1 MVNPLNLAFAILF
14 YPTDAFV
21 VIKRRY
27 KEMSL
32 WPSITIFLLMIVMR
46 YITILLTHRPLQQ
59 MDISDTDLLLQ
70 IAVLVV
76 PPLTYAVSSYGV
88 TSVMQGETEFKCI
101 FITTAYCYVPYLLL
115 NPISVLISRVLTL
128 EESALYN
135 SITMIMNVWIILL
148 LFVALLQMNTY
159 SFGKT
164 IVVALLSI
172 IGIVLIWIVLLL
184 AFAFVFQIV
193 MFVRELLQE
202 LQIIS
207 V

>member
-1 MVNPLNLAFAILF
+1 MNPFQLAAATLF

-27 KEMSL
+27 KEMSV
-32 WPSITIFLLMIVMR
+32 WPAVTIYLLMIAIR
-46 YITILLTHRPLQQ
+46 YLTILFTHRPLQP
-59 MDISDTDLLLQ
+59 MDISDTDLFLQ

-76 PPLTYAVSSYGV
+76 PPITYAISSYGV

-115 NPISVLISRVLTL
+115 NPISIVISRVLTL
-128 EESALYN
+128 NEAGLYN
-135 SITMIMNVWIILL
+135 GIAFIMNVWIAVL
-148 LFVALLQMNTY
+148 LFVALMQMNTY

-164 IVVALLSI
+164 IVVALLSV
-172 IGIVLIWIVLLL
+172 IGIVLVWIVLLL